1 MADRCVIVTGV
12 ASGVGAATARRFAEN
27 GDRLILT
34 DRNEDA
40 ARDLLDDL
48 AERKVAASFVSANP
62 ANRLHV
68 HNIIAE
74 AMEAAGRVDVLAHT
88 VVDVFAADFI
98 ETTEEDFDRTIAA
111 NLRGAFLVNQAFAK
125 QVRRQ
130 ADADEAGE
138 GGAAIVNVMTT
149 EAVTARAD
157 HVAFAA
163 SQGGLQQL
171 TKAVA
176 MSLSAYDARANA
188 VAVGAVKTT
197 FDNEAERKSA
207 KDDVPLSR
215 IGDPEEVADVI
226 HFLASPAASF
236 VTGQTIFVDGGRM
249 VRARRATEAKGAS

>member
-12 ASGVGAATARRFAEN
+12 ASGVGAATARRFAAN
-27 GDRLILT
+27 GDRLVIS
-34 DRNEDA
+34 DKNEDS
-40 ARDLLDDL
+40 ARALLEELTEKKIDF
-48 AERKVAASFVSANP
+48 SFVSANP
-62 ANRLHV
+62 SNRLHV

-74 AMEAAGRVDVLAHT
+74 ALEAAGRVDILAHT
-88 VVDVFAADFI
+88 VVDVFSADFI
-98 ETTEEDFDRTIAA
+98 ETSEEDFDQTIAA

-125 QVRRQ
+125 QVKRQ
-130 ADADEAGE
+130 AEGE
-138 GGAAIVNVMTT
+138 DSANEGAAIVNVMST

-176 MSLSAYDARANA
+176 MALSAFDARANA
-188 VAVGAVKTT
+188 VGVGAVKTT
-197 FDNEAERKSA
+197 FDNDAERKSA

-215 IGDPEEVADVI
+215 IGDPEEVAEVI

-236 VTGQTIFVDGGRM
+236 ITGQTIFVDGGRM
-249 VRARRATEAKGAS
+249 VRDRKAPPKKTS